1 MWVKNPP
8 LPFKSSQKPVR
19 YRINMNGVLNVNSL
33 NKKFRMTLVGG
44 FTRFISYNFVYFFM
58 NTLAANRGL
67 FYWKHNKPFHSWT
80 FAPVMWTIPK
90 IKLFCKFL
98 RFLVGRVMIWL
109 TEIPFK
115 NLIDVDGRLRSENFA
130 VMPTCFLSTMAEL
143 IALDRVRSHFPGNLS
158 QIELSLVPHTII
170 SLTKNTGGYQVH
182 IRNLT
187 FWIQSENHDKCEP
200 LAACM
205 WKNLW
210 RKMIVFFIGL
220 QYSKNL

>member
-8 LPFKSSQKPVR
+8 LPFKSSKKPVR

-67 FYWKHNKPFHSWT
+67 FYWKYNKPIHSWT

-158 QIELSLVPHTII
+158 QIGLSLVPHTII
-170 SLTKNTGGYQVH
+170 SLIKKYWRLSSSHSKLNLLNSVTKS
-182 IRNLT
+182 R
-187 FWIQSENHDKCEP
+187 
-200 LAACM
+200 
-205 WKNLW
+205 
-210 RKMIVFFIGL
+210 
-220 QYSKNL
+220 